1 MIHTDTD
8 GGVIGFTDVQEGNE
22 AVAYLP
28 DLLRVLLIGIFQM
41 LEGACGIHAYCAA
54 MSATLGL
61 KCTSATSGT
70 M

>member
-41 LEGACGIHAYCAA
+41 LEGACKRSGRY
-54 MSATLGL
+54 ATA
-61 KCTSATSGT
+61 SFPS
-70 M
+70 